1 MRPSIAALVLIVLVA
16 CSPTAET
23 TQDTRVTLPSDCRKQ
38 VVKPQEVLLTC
49 GNQGIYA
56 SDLTWSDWGQAQAT
70 ADGIAS
76 VLRCDPS
83 CVEGKRIEYPVRLI
97 ADRIRD
103 CSGKNQYTRVGYE
116 FREDSPFPGDAP
128 GSREYVTFDCPDQA
142 ARLPSGRF
150 HLGERLRS

>member
-23 TQDTRVTLPSDCRKQ
+23 TQDTRVTLPSDCRNQ
-38 VVKPQEVLLTC
+38 VVEPQEVLLTC

-56 SDLTWSDWGQAQAT
+56 SNLTWSDWGQVKAT

-83 CVEGKRIEYPVRLI
+83 CVEGRRIEYPVRLT

-103 CSGKNQYTRVGYE
+103 CSGKDQYTRISYVYP
-116 FREDSPFPGDAP
+116 EDSPFPDDAP
-128 GSREYVTFDCPDQA
+128 GSRGYVTFDCPDQT
-142 ARLPSGRF
+142 ARVPRNEFISA
-150 HLGERLRS
+150 SD